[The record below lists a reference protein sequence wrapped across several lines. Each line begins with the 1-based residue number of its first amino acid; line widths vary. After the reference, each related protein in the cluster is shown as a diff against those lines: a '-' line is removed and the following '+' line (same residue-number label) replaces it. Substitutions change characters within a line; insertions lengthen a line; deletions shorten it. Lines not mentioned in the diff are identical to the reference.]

1 MIIKILGTGCAN
13 CNKLEQNIRKAVEE
27 LGLAAAIEK
36 VQDMKVI
43 ARYGVMRMPA
53 IVIDEEVK
61 VVGKVLKVDEIKAL
75 LK

>member
-1 MIIKILGTGCAN
+1 MIIKILGTGCAK

-27 LGLAAAIEK
+27 LGLAVTIEK
-36 VQDMKVI
+36 VQDLKGI
-43 ARYGVMRMPA
+43 ARYGVMITPTL
-53 IVIDEEVK
+53 VIDEEVK